1 MNASRRALGGVAVVA
16 IAAWL
21 LIDWSGVP
29 SSTAAQT
36 AASDQTVVDLGRR
49 LYVQS
54 CASCHGPDGQGGPY
68 GPSLAGSGAAAWDFY
83 LRTGRMPLAAPG
95 EPVYRQ
101 PPAFD
106 GSQIEAL
113 VAYGAMIAPGPAIP
127 EVVTSADALGRGW
140 HLYINNCAAC
150 HGTSGGGGSVGGGF
164 IAPSLAESDPRTVV
178 EALLIGP
185 GPMPPFV
192 LPEDDLAAVATY
204 VQYLREAPT
213 PGGLSLGGAGPVPE
227 GFIAV
232 VVGLLVLVLVA
243 RWVGRGREPDG
254 VLPEAPG
261 SAAEVAAAATPAP
274 PRTPR
279 RPRR

>member
-1 MNASRRALGGVAVVA
+1 MHPTRRVLGGIAVVA

-29 SSTAAQT
+29 SSSAAQT
-36 AASDQTVVDLGRR
+36 AAGQTVVDMGRQ
-49 LYVQS
+49 LYAQS
-54 CASCHGPDGQGGPY
+54 CASCHGPDGQGSPY
-68 GPSLAGSGAAAWDFY
+68 GPSLAGTGAAAWDFY

-101 PPAFD
+101 APAFD
-106 GSQIEAL
+106 EAQIEAL
-113 VAYGAMIAPGPAIP
+113 VAYGATITQGPAVP
-127 EVVTSADALGRGW
+127 EVVTSVDAIGRGW
-140 HLYINNCAAC
+140 DLYINNCAAC

-164 IAPSLAESDPRTVV
+164 IAPSLAESDARTVV

-204 VQYLREAPT
+204 VEYLRRAPT

-243 RWVGRGREPDG
+243 RWVGRGREPDR
-254 VLPEAPG
+254 LSQETPDRLSEHAP
-261 SAAEVAAAATPAP
+261 ATAP
-274 PRTPR
+274 PEQTPR
-279 RPRR
+279 RRGR